1 MTAWAAVILAA
12 GKGTRLRS
20 RHPKVLHPLGGAPLG
35 AYPVRR
41 ALELGAREVVVV
53 IGHEADRVRAELNAR
68 FPDQLTFVE
77 QTEQLGTG
85 HAARVGL
92 AGASAACRRVL
103 ILSGD
108 VPLLS
113 AATLR
118 RLLDGD
124 ERVRFLTTRLADP
137 TGYGR
142 VVRDAAGRVQRI
154 VEQKDAS
161 AEELNVQEVN
171 AGTYFADAD
180 FLRARLG
187 ELSADNAQGELY
199 LTDVVEA
206 AAREGS
212 AEAVL
217 VDDAVELRGVNTR
230 RELAELQRIQWSRK
244 AEALMAAGVTLLD
257 PDATRIDPDVE
268 VGADTVLH
276 PNVVL
281 RGSSQIGD
289 DCEIGV
295 GCVLDDARIADGVV
309 LHPYTVVESARVDA
323 EATIGPFA
331 RLRPGS
337 HLGAGAKVG
346 NFVETKNSRFA
357 PGAKANH
364 LAYVGD
370 ADVGANAN
378 VGAGTITCNY
388 DGVGKHRT
396 SIGDGVFV
404 GSNSTLVAPVTI
416 GSGAYVA
423 AGSTLTDDVPEG
435 AVAFGRARQINKE
448 GRAEPLRE
456 KTRDRKR
463 QSSEGKKS

>member
-1 MTAWAAVILAA
+1 MTAWAAVVLAA

-20 RHPKVLHPLGGAPLG
+20 RHPKVLHRLGGAPLG
-35 AYPVRR
+35 AYPIRR
-41 ALELGAREVVVV
+41 ALELGAREVIVV
-53 IGHEADRVRAELNAR
+53 IGHASDRVRSELSAR

-92 AGASAACRRVL
+92 AGASTACRRVL

-113 AATLR
+113 AATLQ

-124 ERVRFLTTRLADP
+124 ERVRFLTTRLDEP
-137 TGYGR
+137 KGYGR
-142 VVRDAAGRVQRI
+142 VVRDAAGRVLRI
-154 VEQKDAS
+154 VEQKDAT
-161 AEELNVQEVN
+161 ADELNVQEVN

-217 VDDAVELRGVNTR
+217 VDDAVQLRGVNTR
-230 RELAELQRIQWSRK
+230 RELAELQCIQWSRK

-268 VGADTVLH
+268 VGTDTVLH

-281 RGSSQIGD
+281 RGASQIGD

-309 LHPYTVVESARVDA
+309 LHPYTIVENARVDA
-323 EATIGPFA
+323 EATVGPFA

-357 PGAKANH
+357 PGSKANH

-396 SIGDGVFV
+396 NIGDGVFV
-404 GSNSTLVAPVTI
+404 GSNATLVAPVTI

-456 KTRDRKR
+456 KARDRKR